1 MSRIRIKRMESE
13 LEKLFNT
20 TLSFE
25 IRNSDLDWVSISRIQ
40 LSPDFK
46 YAKIFFTSLS
56 HDAHIGKIQKA
67 LNRSRGFF
75 KNKIAQAKMMRIIP
89 ELTFIYDD
97 TEKKASDLDDIFAK
111 IHQEETE

>member
-20 TLSFE
+20 ILSFE
-25 IRNSDLDWVSISRIQ
+25 IRNSDLDWVSITRIS

-46 YAKIFFTSLS
+46 YAKVYFSSLS
-56 HDAHIGKIQKA
+56 HDADTSKILKA
-67 LNRSRGFF
+67 LNRTKGFF

-89 ELTFIYDD
+89 EITFLYDE
-97 TEKKASDLDDIFAK
+97 TEKKASELDDIFAK
-111 IHQEETE
+111 IHEEKSE